1 MSPQPLHGSPKMMY
15 DARQQFATNIPLPV
29 SQNMT
34 YIDCCPNPDEIW
46 ARPWDQMLA
55 SGSGVNCPEDLRTA
69 ISQAVKDA
77 QQLWEENRDLQG
89 RFVNDIGE
97 LQRIQMAIRQL
108 ENDPNN
114 SQLAQARQSL
124 TDMQRRASQVYE
136 MLANKRGELTNRLNN
151 GMSCVAMLQNYLI
164 SERLFSWKNQQKL
177 AQVGF
182 PFENRDTCLDE
193 IQKEFEFLAEQTWQ
207 LRTFAC
213 YQLDFVKSLNDNNS
227 VLCGQNLSAIT
238 DQLSKLLCMLVSQS
252 FVVTVQPDPVLK
264 TQHKFV
270 TEVRLLIGDS
280 LGIRQNLVNTNVTV
294 KIIAE
299 EDAKLLSNAQLSEKD
314 IKTVGSISNDFEK
327 MMMDEKG
334 HMAAKFNNS
343 KLTRIA
349 HRKQPP
355 RSAADQRNNPV
366 CAATDQKYALLF
378 HISPFQLGN
387 LGKFD
392 VWTMSLPLMVT
403 VHGSQDCDAQG
414 AILWQ
419 RAFNSVNR
427 AQGACDIQHVAWQDL
442 AEVLKHKFVL
452 FTGSRRTLSDSDLNY
467 LYEKFYVPN
476 SQDNKPLTFGRFAKE
491 RLRDDVNFSFW
502 EWLFSIM
509 QLIKQKLLKFWDEGW
524 CIGFISKQDA
534 SEAMHSSPEPTFLL
548 RFSDT
553 QTGAVSIGFVCEGV
567 PFHLAPFSIKDL
579 EQLSLAQRIV
589 SCPQLKDIRC
599 MYGKNGNADKEEILK
614 YFETEERNKQGSD
627 SPTGYILSE
636 IIMVAKPAS
645 GRFSSS
651 FGNDSPSPLSTN
663 SRLDWSPGEVIQPMN
678 SMDIGDYPM
687 GGFDGNVE
695 ALLGGGFTARLPDQ
709 PLQPVDFS
717 LFDNFQHQQNFT
729 NQQPYHYND
738 QHHPQQQ
745 QPYQ

>member
-1 MSPQPLHGSPKMMY
+1 
-15 DARQQFATNIPLPV
+15 
-29 SQNMT
+29 
-34 YIDCCPNPDEIW
+34 
-46 ARPWDQMLA
+46 MLA
-55 SGSGVNCPEDLRTA
+55 GGSNGPEDIRAAL
-69 ISQAVKDA
+69 SQAVKDA
-77 QQLWEENRDLQG
+77 QNLWEENRDLQG
-89 RFVNDIGE
+89 RFVNDLGE
-97 LQRIQMAIRQL
+97 LQRIQMAIGQL
-108 ENDPNN
+108 ESEQRSD
-114 SQLAQARQSL
+114 QLQQARQSMQE
-124 TDMQRRASQVYE
+124 MQRRASQLYE
-136 MLANKRGELTNRLNN
+136 MLIDRRAQLTTRLNN
-151 GMSCVAMLQNYLI
+151 GLQFVAMLQNSLI
-164 SERLFSWKNQQKL
+164 SERLFNWKNQQKL

-182 PFENRDTCLDE
+182 PFENRDQCLDE
-193 IQKEFEFLAEQTWQ
+193 IQKEFEFLAEQNWQ

-213 YQLDFVKSLNDNNS
+213 YQHDFVKRGPQLNDNNAQT
-227 VLCGQNLSAIT
+227 CAQNISAIM

-264 TQHKFV
+264 TQHKFG
-270 TEVRLLIGDS
+270 TEVRLLIGDT

-299 EDAKLLSNAQLSEKD
+299 EDAKLLSTGQLSEKD

-355 RSAADQRNNPV
+355 RSAAEQRNNPTS
-366 CAATDQKYALLF
+366 AATDQKYALLF

-419 RAFNSVNR
+419 RAFSTVNR
-427 AQGACDIQHVAWQDL
+427 AQSGCDIQHVAWQEL
-442 AEVLKHKFVL
+442 GEVIRYKFSL
-452 FTGSRRTLSDSDLNY
+452 FTGARRPLSDSDLNY
-467 LYEKFYVPN
+467 LYEKFFVPN
-476 SQDNKPLTFGRFAKE
+476 AQDIKPITFNRFAKE

-524 CIGFISKQDA
+524 CIGFISKQGA
-534 SEAMHSSPEPTFLL
+534 SDAMHSSPEPTFLL

-553 QTGAVSIGFVCEGV
+553 QTGAVSIGFVCDGV

-589 SCPQLKDIRC
+589 SCPQLKDIR
-599 MYGKNGNADKEEILK
+599 YLFGKNGNVDKEEMLK
-614 YFETEERNKQGSD
+614 YFESEERHKAGGD
-627 SPTGYILSE
+627 SPTTGYILSE
-636 IIMVAKPAS
+636 IIMVANTS
-645 GRFSSS
+645 GRYPNS
-651 FGNDSPSPLSTN
+651 FGTDSPSPLSAH
-663 SRLDWSPGEVIQPMN
+663 SRLDWSPGEVIQPLN
-678 SMDIGDYPM
+678 SMEISDYPM
-687 GGFDGNVE
+687 APFDGREGGIE
-695 ALLGGGFTARLPDQ
+695 ALLGGGFQARLPDQ
-709 PLQPVDFS
+709 PLQPIDLSIFET
-717 LFDNFQHQQNFT
+717 FQNQQNFHAVA
-729 NQQPYHYND
+729 NPPPHQYPYHEHR
-738 QHHPQQQ
+738 Q
-745 QPYQ
+745 YQ